1 MKTDGEVWET
11 DVEDEEAFRY
21 ELMRQLN
28 EKESEFNKDD
38 FEAIM
43 NREISVFANNEKY
56 DFQKDLKEAYSAS
69 LKTTTEQKIFAT
81 LPDHVFWD
89 IKRPI
94 NAKSMIR
101 TNRYNPFR
109 GREYNNF
116 FDMRASEQYM
126 KQQKQ
131 KELDA

>member
-89 IKRPI
+89 IRDQL
-94 NAKSMIR
+94 MQ
-101 TNRYNPFR
+101 NR
-109 GREYNNF
+109 
-116 FDMRASEQYM
+116 
-126 KQQKQ
+126 
-131 KELDA
+131 